1 MKYLILPLIVLMAGC
16 GGSAEE
22 ISNEEEG
29 SAGVD
34 RSMMQRL
41 DLSEHSM
48 PFSLW
53 VPSKDHS
60 NTDPLAEFDD
70 SFMHVSV
77 KAGKRFQ
84 LIIRQ
89 EPAGMERLKMAL
101 ENDILR
107 EHEYLT
113 DEPHLLIYKSTY
125 PDQEK
130 AYVHFYYAFE
140 VNGEPYVAEDV
151 KEGEFNEANIQMMLG
166 SLQDLELPV

>member
-1 MKYLILPLIVLMAGC
+1 MKYLIFPMILLMVGC
-16 GGSAEE
+16 GANEGASNEDAGSA
-22 ISNEEEG
+22 S
-29 SAGVD
+29 SD
-34 RSMMQRL
+34 HTMMQRL
-41 DLSEHSM
+41 DLSEHGM

-53 VPSKDHS
+53 VPGKELS
-60 NTDPLAEFDD
+60 NAEPMAEFND
-70 SFMHVSV
+70 SFMHVNV
-77 KAGKRFQ
+77 MAGKRFQ

-107 EHEYLT
+107 EHQYLT
-113 DEPHLLIYKSTY
+113 DEPHLLVYKSTY

-130 AYVHFYYAFE
+130 AYYHFYYAFE

-151 KEGEFNEANIQMMLG
+151 KEGEFNDASIQAMLE

>member
-1 MKYLILPLIVLMAGC
+1 MKYLIIPMIVLMAGC
-16 GGSAEE
+16 GRSREE
-22 ISNEEEG
+22 VSNEEEG
-29 SAGVD
+29 SVGAD
-34 RSMMQRL
+34 RAMMERL
-41 DLSEHSM
+41 DLSEHGM

-53 VPSKDHS
+53 VPGKELSNADPMSK
-60 NTDPLAEFDD
+60 FDD

-77 KAGKRFQ
+77 MAGKRFQ

-113 DEPHLLIYKSTY
+113 DEPHLLIYRSTY

-151 KEGEFNEANIQMMLG
+151 KEGEFGEANIQVMLE